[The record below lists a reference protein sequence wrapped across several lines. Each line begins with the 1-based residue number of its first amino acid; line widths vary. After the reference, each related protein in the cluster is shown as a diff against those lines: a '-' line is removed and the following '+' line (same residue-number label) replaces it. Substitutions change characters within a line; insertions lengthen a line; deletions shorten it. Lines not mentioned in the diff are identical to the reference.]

1 METGTKIGRLTKSS
15 FFENLADEDRS
26 LKNNLVT
33 LTWSSLLL
41 LVTNRM
47 NNVFFLVAE
56 VRDFFLREVKKEI
69 SLRVTEKRGSGRT
82 ERSTRTE
89 ASARATDETRLR
101 GFGRAPKNP
110 KIR

>member
-41 LVTNRM
+41 LVTNRL
-47 NNVFFLVAE
+47 NNVFCLL
-56 VRDFFLREVKKEI
+56 LRSEI
-69 SLRVTEKRGSGRT
+69 FSY
-82 ERSTRTE
+82 ER
-89 ASARATDETRLR
+89 
-101 GFGRAPKNP
+101 
-110 KIR
+110 

>member
-47 NNVFFLVAE
+47 NNVFFFVAE
-56 VRDFFLREVKKEI
+56 VRDF
-69 SLRVTEKRGSGRT
+69 SY
-82 ERSTRTE
+82 ER
-89 ASARATDETRLR
+89 
-101 GFGRAPKNP
+101 
-110 KIR
+110 

>member
-47 NNVFFLVAE
+47 NNVFFFVAE
-56 VRDFFLREVKKEI
+56 VRDFFLREVKKRNFT
-69 SLRVTEKRGSGRT
+69 SWHRKTWLRSH
-82 ERSTRTE
+82 
-89 ASARATDETRLR
+89 RAFDS
-101 GFGRAPKNP
+101 N
-110 KIR
+110 

>member
-47 NNVFFLVAE
+47 IFSLLLRSEIFLT
-56 VRDFFLREVKKEI
+56 RGKKKKFHF
-69 SLRVTEKRGSGRT
+69 V
-82 ERSTRTE
+82 
-89 ASARATDETRLR
+89 
-101 GFGRAPKNP
+101 APKNVAP
-110 KIR
+110 VAPSVRLELRRARARPMKLGFGVSGVRRKIR